1 MLSDVN
7 MESTSVD
14 IHLADDLGH
23 LVMKMSTAS
32 GQRLYE
38 IPLSDA
44 RALSLEL
51 VKQASRAEL
60 RDRRH
65 TEVERS
71 RVMWK
76 R

>member
-14 IHLADDLGH
+14 IHLADDAGC
-23 LVMKMSTAS
+23 LVMTMSTAS

-60 RDRRH
+60 RGHRRP
-65 TEVERS
+65 EVERS
-71 RVMWK
+71 RIKWK